1 MDSKEFLYTDYEIPE
16 DESVIW
22 RYLDFPKFVSLL
34 KDRALFM
41 TRADKFDDVFEGAV
55 CELKDEQQYNQALAE
70 YYSLF

>member
-55 CELKDEQQYNQALAE
+55 C
-70 YYSLF
+70 